1 MCTSLCLA
9 VQTTPEA
16 DRLFAQKATPTI
28 LKIKKDVTR
37 HR

>member
-1 MCTSLCLA
+1 L
-9 VQTTPEA
+9 QTTPEA